1 MSGREPSNV
10 LFLLVFYLETLVS
23 CPEDRLGCVHLEG
36 HKGEA
41 FTYLLKGY
49 FPHLSEGEEVRLVC
63 VAGAGTGAVKH
74 WTEEGWDRHGAGQPV
89 PRWGDVF
96 VTGTQPST
104 RPPPHLII
112 RAEGH

>member
-1 MSGREPSNV
+1 M
-10 LFLLVFYLETLVS
+10 S

-63 VAGAGTGAVKH
+63 VAGPERGPRSIGQRRAGTGTALASLCPGGGRV
-74 WTEEGWDRHGAGQPV
+74 RHRHSALHA
-89 PRWGDVF
+89 
-96 VTGTQPST
+96 PSAS
-104 RPPPHLII
+104 PDNSC
-112 RAEGH
+112 

>member
-63 VAGAGTGAVKH
+63 VAGPERGPRSIGQRRAGTGTALASLCP
-74 WTEEGWDRHGAGQPV
+74 GGGMCSSPAFGP
-89 PRWGDVF
+89 PRALRL
-96 VTGTQPST
+96 T
-104 RPPPHLII
+104 
-112 RAEGH
+112 